1 MTGNPD
7 EFSRL
12 GDLLVDVDDGQA
24 PAVSAGGA
32 GTEAPGGPPRDL
44 TRLLSAV
51 WPEVAGPEVAANA
64 RPVQLKQR
72 RLVVSASSSVWAQTL
87 QLMSEAIVGRL
98 NERLGP
104 GTVERIVFRHAGWD
118 ERPRR
123 PQGAD
128 PVPPPAGHPAPET
141 GAESPLT
148 FEQNEALAAV
158 ESLDLAP
165 ELRDKITRAMKA
177 AFVRGEQG
185 YVR

>member
-12 GDLLVDVDDGQA
+12 SDLLADVNDRQA
-24 PAVSAGGA
+24 PAVSPPDGSGSE
-32 GTEAPGGPPRDL
+32 TPGGPPRDL

-51 WPEVAGPEVAANA
+51 WPDVVGPDVAANA

-72 RLVVSASSSVWAQTL
+72 RLVVTASSSVWAQTL

-118 ERPRR
+118 QRPRR

-128 PVPPPAGHPAPET
+128 PAPSQGRSSPAPGPEP
-141 GAESPLT
+141 PLT
-148 FEQNEALAAV
+148 SEENEALAAV
-158 ESLDLAP
+158 ERLDLAP